1 MTKQTDPSQATIG
14 AAASM
19 FAIGAPFFTMGL
31 LFDHAMKWVFLPIG
45 VVFLCI
51 GAGSMLALSKRN
63 AEPAAGEPDTDV
75 TPR

>member
-19 FAIGAPFFTMGL
+19 FAIGAPLFTMGL
-31 LFDHAMKWVFLPIG
+31 LFDHAVKWAFLPIG
-45 VVFLCI
+45 AVFLCI
-51 GAGSMLALSKRN
+51 GAGSMLVLAKRN
-63 AEPAAGEPDTDV
+63 AEAAAGDPDTDV